1 MVRKKENTLCL
12 CVDSSQ
18 PNLKMIKDAFSIPR
32 VEEDLNGLH
41 ESSYFSTLDLAQGS
55 FQVKMNEQEHFEL
68 AP

>member
-1 MVRKKENTLCL
+1 
-12 CVDSSQ
+12 
-18 PNLKMIKDAFSIPR
+18 MIKDAFSIPR
-32 VEEDLNGLH
+32 VEEVLNGLH